1 MSVSHCNGGNCD
13 AAIGAGC
20 DCNCE
25 RCGLSLGELIRRGH
39 EHGALATRIATLEAE
54 VQRLKSLLDRDRTG
68 LAYALARISR
78 EVSGRMWVADSR
90 GCYAWDDD
98 AYKAEAGDALRK
110 VQDIA
115 TEALG
120 ESGRVANEAFHPRL
134 TVQIATLEADLE
146 RARAEVAYLRAHR
159 AYRLREMTAWDNCR
173 GIDWRW
179 EEWLAAN
186 PMPAPPEGVEP

>member
-39 EHGALATRIATLEAE
+39 EHGALATRIAT
-54 VQRLKSLLDRDRTG
+54 
-68 LAYALARISR
+68 
-78 EVSGRMWVADSR
+78 M
-90 GCYAWDDD
+90 
-98 AYKAEAGDALRK
+98 
-110 VQDIA
+110 
-115 TEALG
+115 
-120 ESGRVANEAFHPRL
+120 
-134 TVQIATLEADLE
+134 EADLE

-159 AYRLREMTAWDNCR
+159 EWVSLVSVANLSDDCRRRVATGAEIGMCPACKAW
-173 GIDWRW
+173 I
-179 EEWLAAN
+179 AAN